1 MIVIDIET
9 KPIPELVE
17 KFIKPLP
24 AFDQNEVKFGN
35 TKDPEKRAA
44 LVASKQAEH
53 DDATV
58 AHMAK
63 AKDRAAL
70 NPLTAQ
76 VLVIGLYNDH
86 AQSPEHRMEF
96 LEGNEKLILSN
107 FWSQWYDTHLSTD
120 RFVFWSGSSNSENFD
135 PDMLIRRSWILGVKV
150 PPQVINGRY
159 LGSRWED
166 AAQRYMFGR
175 FNEYCG
181 LSRAAEELGLFGDG
195 AKIFPKSKDDT
206 VTGANFWQWY
216 ENKMTCDA
224 AKACPSQKTLAMSYL
239 TNDLLILDAIA
250 GRIY

>member
-1 MIVIDIET
+1 MIIIDIET

-24 AFDQNEVKFGN
+24 AFDPDEVKFGN

-44 LVASKQAEH
+44 LVAAKQAEH
-53 DDATV
+53 DDAAV

-76 VLVIGLYNDH
+76 VLVIGIYDRTDLLNECSYIEGDEAMVLTQFWEMWYNAD
-86 AQSPEHRMEF
+86 
-96 LEGNEKLILSN
+96 
-107 FWSQWYDTHLSTD
+107 LSTEK
-120 RFVFWSGSSNSENFD
+120 FCFWSGSSNSENFD

-181 LSRAAEELGLFGDG
+181 LSRAAEELGLFDAG
-195 AKIFPKSKDDT
+195 AEIFPKSKEDT

-216 ENKMTCDA
+216 EGKMTGDA
-224 AKACPSQKTLAMSYL
+224 AKACPDQKTLAMSYL
-239 TNDLLILDAIA
+239 TNDLLTLDAIV

>member
-1 MIVIDIET
+1 MIIIDIET

-24 AFDQNEVKFGN
+24 AFDPNEVKYGN

-53 DDATV
+53 DDAAV

-76 VLVIGLYNDH
+76 VLVIGIYDQTDLLNKC
-86 AQSPEHRMEF
+86 SF
-96 LEGNEKLILSN
+96 LEGDEAMVLTQ
-107 FWSQWYDTHLSTD
+107 FWQMWYDTYFSSD
-120 RFVFWSGSSNSENFD
+120 QFCFWSGSSNSENFD
-135 PDMLIRRSWILGVKV
+135 PDMLIRRSWILGVTV

-181 LSRAAEELGLFGDG
+181 LSRAAEELGLFGAG
-195 AKIFPKSKDDT
+195 ATIFPKTKEDT

-216 ENKMTCDA
+216 EGSMTGDA
-224 AKACPSQKTLAMSYL
+224 AKACPDQKTLAMSYL
-239 TNDLLILDAIA
+239 TNDLLTLDAIVE
-250 GRIY
+250 RIY

>member
-1 MIVIDIET
+1 MIIIDIET

-24 AFDQNEVKFGN
+24 AFDPDEVKFGN
-35 TKDPEKRAA
+35 TKDPAGSSDNS
-44 LVASKQAEH
+44 LSFL
-53 DDATV
+53 

-76 VLVIGLYNDH
+76 VLVIGIYDRTDLLNECSYIEGDEATILTQFWEMWYNAD
-86 AQSPEHRMEF
+86 
-96 LEGNEKLILSN
+96 
-107 FWSQWYDTHLSTD
+107 LSTGN
-120 RFVFWSGSSNSENFD
+120 FSTEKFCFWSGSSNSENFD
-135 PDMLIRRSWILGVKV
+135 PDMLIRRSWILGVTV
-150 PPQVINGRY
+150 PPQVITGRY

-181 LSRAAEELGLFGDG
+181 LSRAAEELGLFDAG
-195 AKIFPKSKDDT
+195 AEIFPKSKEDT

-216 ENKMTCDA
+216 EGSMTGDA
-224 AKACPSQKTLAMSYL
+224 AKACPDQKTLAMSYL
-239 TNDLLILDAIA
+239 TNDLLTLDAIV